1 MEQPLSPKE
10 KIAFDKVNE
19 SIRFDAERYEVD
31 VPWKHERPEF
41 ITWHMKIIYVNSG
54 VKNYMKEDHR
64 RALHRYRGGQRFE
77 SRTSLNFFFSG
88 FLFTTA
94 YITAVIF
101 LHIILHSAVRIYDF
115 HLFITS
121 SSSFHLFI
129 TNQ

>member
-19 SIRFDAERYEVD
+19 SIRFDTERYEVD

-77 SRTSLNFFFSG
+77 SRTSLNFFFQAF
-88 FLFTTA
+88 FLQLQKLRT
-94 YITAVIF
+94 Y
-101 LHIILHSAVRIYDF
+101 LR
-115 HLFITS
+115 
-121 SSSFHLFI
+121 
-129 TNQ
+129 